1 MKTVRDFNFK
11 NKKVLLRADFNEPLK
26 DGELTSD
33 FRIKAVLP
41 TIKYLVKEGAKVI
54 LLTHLGRPKGNMVK
68 QLRVDPVGK
77 RISRLLNKPVKK
89 LNDCIGEKVEK
100 EIKEMAAGDLILL
113 ENVQFH
119 DGEIENSPDFVGS
132 LANLA
137 DIFVMDAFGQSH
149 RDYASIS
156 GLSKKMPS
164 CAGLLLEKEVKVLS
178 DVLNNADHPLVVII
192 GGVKISTKIKVIEK
206 FLEKADD
213 ILLGGA
219 LANTVISAKGFAIGR
234 SISEES
240 MVKEVKKLQLTN
252 TKLHI
257 PVDVVVSSDPS
268 GNADKRI
275 APVGNIG
282 DNEMILDIGT
292 DTSYLFNKI
301 ISQAKTIIWNGPM
314 GLFEVNK
321 FAAGSREVA
330 QSVVRS
336 KGFVVVGGGETNTL
350 LEQLGL
356 IGEMD
361 HISTGG
367 GAMLEFLT
375 GAKLPGLEALK

>member
-89 LNDCIGEKVEK
+89 LDDCIGEKVEK

-367 GAMLEFLT
+367 GAMLKFLT

>member
-89 LNDCIGEKVEK
+89 LDDCIGEKVEK

>member
-257 PVDVVVSSDPS
+257 PVDVVVSFDPS

>member
-240 MVKEVKKLQLTN
+240 MVKEVKKLQL
-252 TKLHI
+252 
-257 PVDVVVSSDPS
+257 
-268 GNADKRI
+268 
-275 APVGNIG
+275 
-282 DNEMILDIGT
+282 
-292 DTSYLFNKI
+292 
-301 ISQAKTIIWNGPM
+301 
-314 GLFEVNK
+314 
-321 FAAGSREVA
+321 
-330 QSVVRS
+330 
-336 KGFVVVGGGETNTL
+336 
-350 LEQLGL
+350 
-356 IGEMD
+356 
-361 HISTGG
+361 
-367 GAMLEFLT
+367 
-375 GAKLPGLEALK
+375 

>member
-257 PVDVVVSSDPS
+257 PVDVVVSTDPW
-268 GNADKRI
+268 GGADKRI

-282 DNEMILDIGT
+282 ENEMILDIGI
-292 DTSYLFNKI
+292 DTSYIFNKI

-321 FAAGSREVA
+321 FAAGSQETARA
-330 QSVVRS
+330 IIRS
-336 KGFVVVGGGETNTL
+336 KGFALAGGGDTITL

-356 IGEMD
+356 MSKMD

-375 GAKLPGLEALK
+375 GAKLPGIEALK